1 MWLIVLSDQLPV
13 FGLVSRY
20 LTNYLIGR
28 ETIPQQRTISSTDHA
43 IQREYPVL
51 IQVSLGY
58 PGLGGRFLT
67 CYAPVRR
74 FPRRNLTEPTLLARL
89 ACIKRTANVRPEPGS
104 NSPSKYSMSIDP
116 ASVQAQTRSVFI
128 PQKDEAIRG
137 RVLFV
142 YGHWLV
148 RPSFL
153 LRSGR
158 TLVDR
163 SDGHIT
169 LTVRP
174 PSCLVWRQAPVNLDH
189 SPCGVRSTHC
199 SVVKE
204 PGSAA
209 HSSQL
214 ASTGPHSVPLLR
226 ASSIGRPRG
235 RQKWKVTPLAEL
247 VQLARSNA
255 PETGRLPSSGCV
267 QD

>member
-1 MWLIVLSDQLPV
+1 MLRQACAHCGRFVTAASRRSPGSVSVPMRRVMLSHPLPV

-142 YGHWLV
+142 YDHWLV
-148 RPSFL
+148 RPSSL
-153 LRSGR
+153 
-158 TLVDR
+158 
-163 SDGHIT
+163 
-169 LTVRP
+169 
-174 PSCLVWRQAPVNLDH
+174 
-189 SPCGVRSTHC
+189 
-199 SVVKE
+199 
-204 PGSAA
+204 
-209 HSSQL
+209 
-214 ASTGPHSVPLLR
+214 PHES
-226 ASSIGRPRG
+226 
-235 RQKWKVTPLAEL
+235 
-247 VQLARSNA
+247 
-255 PETGRLPSSGCV
+255 
-267 QD
+267 